1 MEMAIVLII
10 FGLFLSATLVPLSA
24 QRDLSDYRTAR
35 SDLEQIQEALYGY
48 VITHKFLP
56 CPDTDGDGA
65 MNSPC
70 TGGSSIQGNI
80 PWVDLGV
87 SRADPWGHAYQ
98 YRVDQLFTTTFT
110 LSANPNTL
118 VVRDSSVGNKVANG
132 VPAVIYSSGK
142 NGGIQPPSASSPDE
156 LENTAVASSKF
167 DNNFVSHDPT
177 PDFDDV
183 VVWLSTSVMFN
194 RMVSAQVLP

>member
-1 MEMAIVLII
+1 M
-10 FGLFLSATLVPLSA
+10 
-24 QRDLSDYRTAR
+24 
-35 SDLEQIQEALYGY
+35 
-48 VITHKFLP
+48 
-56 CPDTDGDGA
+56 
-65 MNSPC
+65 
-70 TGGSSIQGNI
+70 
-80 PWVDLGV
+80 
-87 SRADPWGHAYQ
+87 
-98 YRVDQLFTTTFT
+98 
-110 LSANPNTL
+110 
-118 VVRDSSVGNKVANG
+118 
-132 VPAVIYSSGK
+132 IYSSGK